1 MANSKTVLVEKALLD
16 ELLAIAKEN
25 NSAFSDLDDRIV
37 ETSNSL
43 DDLKDT
49 VNEMKNVMYDIAN
62 KLGV

>member
-1 MANSKTVLVEKALLD
+1 MTSKKVLVEKALLD

>member
-1 MANSKTVLVEKALLD
+1 MANSETVLVEKALLD

-25 NSAFSDLDDRIV
+25 QSAFSDLDDRIV